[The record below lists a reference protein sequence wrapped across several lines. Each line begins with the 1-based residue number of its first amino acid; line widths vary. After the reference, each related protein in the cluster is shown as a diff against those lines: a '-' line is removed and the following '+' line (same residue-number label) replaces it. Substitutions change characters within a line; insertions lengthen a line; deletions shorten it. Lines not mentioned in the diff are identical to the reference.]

1 VTGPTTPAAGGEALR
16 EELVALMRELGT
28 GMERVGHAFAARH
41 GLHPTDLAALVAVLN
56 AEVRGTPV
64 TAGDLAAHLG
74 LTSGAVTGVVD
85 RLERSGHLRRRR
97 DDRDR
102 RRVYLHYAE
111 DGRALAVA
119 FFGPLG
125 ALSDTVMDEFDDG
138 ELATVRRFLAR
149 MTAIL
154 ADYAP

>member
-1 VTGPTTPAAGGEALR
+1 MTAPGTDAVRTEI
-16 EELVALMRELGT
+16 VALMRDLGT
-28 GMERVGHAFAARH
+28 GLERVGHAFAARH
-41 GLHPTDLAALVAVLN
+41 GLHSTDLQALVTVLN
-56 AEVRGTPV
+56 AEVRGAPV

-74 LTSGAVTGVVD
+74 VTSGAVTGVVD

-102 RRVYLHYAE
+102 RRVYLHHADE
-111 DGRALAVA
+111 GRALAAA

-125 ALSDTVMDEFDDG
+125 TLSDAVMDEFDDA
-138 ELATVRRFLAR
+138 ELAAVRRFLAR

-154 ADYAP
+154 ADYRP